1 MAWRVVIA
9 TRILPVAL
17 GFDAAI
23 REAGHEPVGLLT
35 IRDPER
41 RYGDWDVA
49 TLVDGA
55 PPELDVLLAAKRSSL
70 APLLESKQPDLVI
83 CMGFPW
89 KVPAAALAV
98 PRLGWLNGHPS
109 LLPNHRGP
117 IPLSWA
123 IRSGDVESGVSFH
136 FMDTDFDTGPL
147 VGQRRYP
154 LGEPTEP
161 EAFFERLGPVV
172 VETLAEALEKIA
184 AGGRGTPQAGGTYE
198 TFFTAE
204 DVWLD
209 PSQPAAEQHRL
220 AWAWRYTAA
229 IGVPDQGLLVDVDGE
244 TVRILESSLVEVE
257 GAIRVDCA
265 DAPLWLVRT
274 ERLPEPAPA
283 AAARPT

>member
-17 GFDAAI
+17 GFHAAI

-41 RYGDWDVA
+41 RYGDWDVS

-55 PPELDVLLAAKRSSL
+55 PPELDLLLAAKRSSL
-70 APLLESKQPDLVI
+70 APLLESKEPDLVV

-89 KVPAAALAV
+89 KVPAPALAV

-136 FMDTDFDTGPL
+136 FMDADFDTGPL
-147 VGQRRYP
+147 VAQRRYP

-184 AGGRGTPQAGGTYE
+184 AGDRGTPQEGGTYE
-198 TFFTAE
+198 TFFTAD

-209 PSQPAAEQHRL
+209 PSQTAAEQHRL
-220 AWAWRYTAA
+220 AWAWRYTPA
-229 IGVPDQGLLVDVDGE
+229 IGAPVQGLLVDVDGE
-244 TVRILESSLVEVE
+244 TVRVLESSLVEVE
-257 GAIRVDCA
+257 GATRVDCA
-265 DAPLWLVRT
+265 DGPLWLVRT